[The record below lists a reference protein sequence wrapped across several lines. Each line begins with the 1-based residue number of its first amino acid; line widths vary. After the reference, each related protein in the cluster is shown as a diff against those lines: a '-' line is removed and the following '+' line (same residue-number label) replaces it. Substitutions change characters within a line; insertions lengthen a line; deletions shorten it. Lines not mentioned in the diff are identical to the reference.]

1 MRYFELLEDINLLNR
16 VPNITDIKK
25 LGDIFEKEGYE
36 IRLVGGVVR
45 DLLQDKKP
53 KDVDLATTATPQQML
68 DISEKYKIKSIP
80 TGLQH
85 GTITFVVNNE
95 PYEITT
101 LRIDKETD
109 GRHAEIEFSKNG
121 VLNPELLKK
130 FIDMGYS
137 LDRNYS
143 IKELLKAFQNINQ

>member
-45 DLLQDKKP
+45 DLLQNKKP

-101 LRIDKETD
+101 LRIDK
-109 GRHAEIEFSKNG
+109 
-121 VLNPELLKK
+121 
-130 FIDMGYS
+130 
-137 LDRNYS
+137 
-143 IKELLKAFQNINQ
+143 

>member
-1 MRYFELLEDINLLNR
+1 
-16 VPNITDIKK
+16 
-25 LGDIFEKEGYE
+25 
-36 IRLVGGVVR
+36 
-45 DLLQDKKP
+45 
-53 KDVDLATTATPQQML
+53 ML